1 MKKTGGN
8 MKLRKAIKVSFVA
21 VTLSVAIFSEA
32 DSLSVPNSFSSGS
45 STSAA
50 EMNANFSATAA
61 AVNDNDSR
69 ISALEAS
76 SAPVIQGFSTSTVDG
91 AAGLIAMI
99 AACDATFT
107 GSKICTTAEFA
118 NSVHNASASGLSGR
132 AWILSDIFLG
142 NNGNNAIPGDRT
154 SGRTVVGKEK
164 PAEHFTCNG
173 WGGSENTMT
182 GMTVSNLGAMGP
194 YACNNSLSVSC
205 CK

>member
-1 MKKTGGN
+1 

-118 NSVHNASASGLSGR
+118 TSVHNASASGLSGR
-132 AWILSDIFLG
+132 AWILPDIFNVAG
-142 NNGNNAIPGDRT
+142 TSTNAGDRT

-173 WGGSENTMT
+173 WGGSENTRT
-182 GMTVSNLGAMGP
+182 GMTVSSLGAMGP

>member
-118 NSVHNASASGLSGR
+118 TSVHNASASGLTGR
-132 AWILSDIFLG
+132 AWILPDIFNVAG
-142 NNGNNAIPGDRT
+142 TSTNAGDRT
-154 SGRTVVGKEK
+154 SGRTTQTGN
-164 PAEHFTCNG
+164 PAEKYTCNG
-173 WGGSENTMT
+173 WGGSENTRT
-182 GMTVSNLGAMGP
+182 GMTVSSLGAMGP